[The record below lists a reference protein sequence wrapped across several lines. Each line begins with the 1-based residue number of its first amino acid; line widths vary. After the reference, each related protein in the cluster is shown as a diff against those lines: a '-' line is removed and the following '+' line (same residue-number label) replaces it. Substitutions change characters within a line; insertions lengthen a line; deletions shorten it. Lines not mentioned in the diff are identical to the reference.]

1 MSKLILHYE
10 DHFSYEML
18 LRCFDE
24 YMESPNFKR
33 QGLESITVYS
43 NQIKKYTAYFKR
55 NKSGSITGKCWHETA
70 KPKTKDKER

>member
-33 QGLESITVYS
+33 QGTDSITIYS
-43 NQIKKYTAYFKR
+43 NQKKKYTAYFKR
-55 NKSGSITGKCWHETA
+55 NKSGSITGKCWHEATQPL
-70 KPKTKDKER
+70 KGDDK